1 MKRLLIPASY
11 LAAIVTANVLTEH
24 FGLVPVGFGLVTT
37 AGTYAAAWVILSRN
51 FAQDAIGRLSVIGLM
66 LIGAALSWW
75 LASPALA
82 LASLV
87 AFALSESADMV
98 IYTPLRKRG
107 RSRAVALASTVG
119 AVVDTFV
126 FLSIA
131 GFPIAQAAPG
141 QLVVKVGMA
150 LLAALILRGAHAL
163 SSEPVQPEAQPAGG
177 ASHA

>member
-1 MKRLLIPASY
+1 MKKLTIPASY
-11 LAAIVTANVLTEH
+11 LAAIVAANVLTER

-51 FAQDAIGRLSVIGLM
+51 FAQDAIGRLGVIGLM
-66 LIGAALSWW
+66 VVGAVLSWW

-82 LASLV
+82 VASLV
-87 AFALSESADMV
+87 AFALSETADMV
-98 IYTPLRKRG
+98 IYTPLRDHG
-107 RSRAVALASTVG
+107 RSRAVAIASTVG

-126 FLSIA
+126 FLAIA

-141 QLVVKVGMA
+141 QLIVKVGMA
-150 LLAALILRGAHAL
+150 LLAALVLRGIRAL
-163 SSEPVQPEAQPAGG
+163 HGESMQSEAQPAGG

>member
-1 MKRLLIPASY
+1 VKRLIVPASY
-11 LAAIVTANVLTEH
+11 LAAIVAANVLTEH

-51 FAQDAIGRLSVIGLM
+51 FAQDTIGRLGVVGLM
-66 LIGAALSWW
+66 VVGALLSWW

-82 LASLV
+82 VASLV
-87 AFALSESADMV
+87 AFALSETADMA

-107 RSRAVALASTVG
+107 RSRAVAVASTIG
-119 AVVDTFV
+119 AIVDTFV
-126 FLSIA
+126 FLWIA

-141 QLVVKVGMA
+141 QLIVKVGMA
-150 LLAALILRGAHAL
+150 LLAALVLRGVSAV
-163 SSEPVQPEAQPAGG
+163 SRKPVQPEAQPASG